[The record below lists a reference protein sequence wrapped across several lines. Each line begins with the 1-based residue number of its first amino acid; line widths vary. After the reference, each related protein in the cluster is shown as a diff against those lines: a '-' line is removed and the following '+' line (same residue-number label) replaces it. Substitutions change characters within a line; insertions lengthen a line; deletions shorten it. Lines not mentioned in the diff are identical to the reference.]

1 MGDDNIELWADML
14 TRNALAVTR
23 MLFENLATE
32 LLLHIFRSCTS
43 ISDVLNLALASHRFH
58 RVFSSTQKLPILMNA
73 ANAEY
78 GPIHDIIQLATQN
91 TSQPAHI
98 IRQAPL
104 SAALL
109 EQVVGIGRVAKKW
122 EDIYPIKKWK
132 VNFEDRRLLT
142 EHERFCL
149 RRAVY
154 RLWLYDRTFH
164 SRLFP
169 RTTRLMK
176 HVVMERAELLHNW
189 STNELA
195 EIEDL
200 RLVIRDVV
208 RNHICPSNGTIMR
221 KFQKRYPENTQT
233 LSFNVHLNYPPPALP
248 SARSNASPAL
258 LGPENPFSVKPRAV
272 RSQYSTTPA
281 PAKLNSNIYRD
292 PSEEGWGDEL
302 PHYYIV
308 EDMLKL
314 DPGQIL
320 WLRENAQLKEDV
332 ELYVRELG
340 DWFDNNGETFGQT
353 LDWVMSERG
362 DDVEAFRYAI
372 ADAEIGIVNEAG

>member
-1 MGDDNIELWADML
+1 
-14 TRNALAVTR
+14 
-23 MLFENLATE
+23 MLFDNLATE

-43 ISDVLNLALASHRFH
+43 ISDVLNLALVCRRFH
-58 RVFSSTQKLPILMNA
+58 RIFASSQKLPILLNA
-73 ANAEY
+73 ADAEY
-78 GPIHDIIQLATQN
+78 GPIHDIIQLVTQN
-91 TSQPAHI
+91 ASQPAHI
-98 IRQAPL
+98 TREAPL

-142 EHERFCL
+142 AHERFCL

-176 HVVMERAELLHNW
+176 HVVVERAELLHNW
-189 STNELA
+189 PTNELA
-195 EIEDL
+195 EIEDF
-200 RLVIRDVV
+200 RMVIRDVV
-208 RNHICPSNGTIMR
+208 RNHVCPSNGTILR

-233 LSFNVHLNYPPPALP
+233 LSFNVHLNYPPPSSYALP
-248 SARSNASPAL
+248 SPRSNLNPAPL
-258 LGPENPFSVKPRAV
+258 VPENPFAVKPRTV
-272 RSQYSTTPA
+272 KSQHNTLPA
-281 PAKLNSNIYRD
+281 AAKLNSNIYHE
-292 PSEEGWGDEL
+292 PSDEGWGDEL

-340 DWFDNNGETFGQT
+340 DWFENNGETFGQT
-353 LDWVMSERG
+353 LEWVMSERG
-362 DDVEAFRYAI
+362 DDVEVLRDAI
-372 ADAEIGIVNEAG
+372 ADSEIGIAN

>member
-1 MGDDNIELWADML
+1 ML
-14 TRNALAVTR
+14 TRNDLAVTR
-23 MLFENLATE
+23 MIFENLATE
-32 LLLHIFRSCTS
+32 LLLQILRSCTS
-43 ISDVLNLALASHRFH
+43 ISDVLNLALACRRFH

-78 GPIHDIIQLATQN
+78 GPLHDIIQLVTQN
-91 TSQPAHI
+91 ASQPAHT

-109 EQVVGIGRVAKKW
+109 EQVVGVGRVAKKW
-122 EDIYPIKKWK
+122 EDIYPVKKWK

-154 RLWLYDRTFH
+154 RLWLYNRTFH

-176 HVVMERAELLHNW
+176 HVVIERAELLHNW

-221 KFQKRYPENTQT
+221 KFQKRYPENTQA
-233 LSFNVHLNYPPPALP
+233 LSFNVHLNYPPPSSRTLQF
-248 SARSNASPAL
+248 ARSNANAAL
-258 LGPENPFSVKPRAV
+258 LIPENPFAVKPRAIK
-272 RSQYSTTPA
+272 SQHSTTPT

-314 DPGQIL
+314 NPGQIL
-320 WLRENAQLKEDV
+320 WLRENAQFKEDV

-340 DWFDNNGETFGQT
+340 DWFENNGETFGQT

-362 DDVEAFRYAI
+362 DDVEVLRDAI
-372 ADAEIGIVNEAG
+372 VDAEIGIVNEIG

>member
-1 MGDDNIELWADML
+1 
-14 TRNALAVTR
+14 

-43 ISDVLNLALASHRFH
+43 ISDVLNLALACRRFH
-58 RVFSSTQKLPILMNA
+58 RVFSSTQKLSILMNA
-73 ANAEY
+73 ADAEY
-78 GPIHDIIQLATQN
+78 GPIHDIIQLVTQN
-91 TSQPAHI
+91 ASQPAHV
-98 IRQAPL
+98 IRGAPL
-104 SAALL
+104 SAALV
-109 EQVVGIGRVAKKW
+109 EQVVEIGRVAKKW
-122 EDIYPIKKWK
+122 EDIYPVKKWK

-149 RRAVY
+149 RRAIY
-154 RLWLYDRTFH
+154 RLWLYGRTFH

-169 RTTRLMK
+169 RTTRMMK
-176 HVVMERAELLHNW
+176 HVVVERAELLHNW

-208 RNHICPSNGTIMR
+208 RNHICPSNGTILR
-221 KFQKRYPENTQT
+221 KFRKRYPENTPT
-233 LSFNVHLNYPPPALP
+233 LSFNVHLNYPPPSSHALP
-248 SARSNASPAL
+248 AARSNPVTTPLVSQ
-258 LGPENPFSVKPRAV
+258 NPFAVKPRAV
-272 RSQYSTTPA
+272 RSQCNTTPTS
-281 PAKLNSNIYRD
+281 AKLNSNIYHD
-292 PSEEGWGDEL
+292 PGEEGWGDEL

-320 WLRENAQLKEDV
+320 WLRENAHLKEDV

-340 DWFDNNGETFGQT
+340 EWFENNGETFGQT
-353 LDWVMSERG
+353 LEWVMSERG
-362 DDVEAFRYAI
+362 EDVEVLRDAI
-372 ADAEIGIVNEAG
+372 ADVELGIVDEAS